1 MALPARWKNKIVP
14 SDPSDE
20 IMELQMG
27 PSHPASHGTI
37 KFNLKLDGERIVD
50 CDVEVGYLHRG
61 FEKMCEQGT
70 WTQCFPYTDRLNY
83 ASPCINN
90 VGFALAVERLLG
102 IDTTERCKYVRMIM
116 SEVARIADHLTCL
129 GMASSEVGATTV
141 AFYMLEAREFL
152 YDLIEAVTGARL
164 TVTWCRVGGMTHDLP
179 ADFNDRMK
187 ASFARL
193 DQVLSD
199 CDKLLSRNRVFIDR
213 MADVGKLP
221 KEEAIS
227 YGLTGPLLRAAGVSY
242 DVRKAHPYL
251 VYDRME
257 FEVPLGD
264 RGDNY
269 DRFNVRF
276 QEMYQSQANHRA
288 GDRGAARRS
297 GHDHRSQGRAARQRE
312 SLQLDRRPDEPL
324 QADHGRH
331 PRARR
336 RSLPGGRRRQRR
348 VGILHRERRQRPA
361 LSRARAAAV
370 FSRDGRA
377 EQDADRPHDP
387 GHHHDLRHD
396 QHDRRRMRP
405 LTRAS
410 TCSPPI
416 ANVFLTSVVES
427 KNRNG
432 VGIVS
437 GGRGLIANPGVS
449 GNPSV

>member
-1 MALPARWKNKIVP
+1 MSLPARWKDKIVP
-14 SDPSDE
+14 SDSSDE

-50 CDVEVGYLHRG
+50 CDVEVGFLHRG

-90 VGFALAVERLLG
+90 VGFALAVERLLAL
-102 IDTTERCKYVRMIM
+102 DTTERCKYVRLIM
-116 SEVARIADHLTCL
+116 SEVSRIADHLTCL

-179 ADFNDRMK
+179 ADFADRMK

-193 DQVLSD
+193 DQVLGD

-213 MADVGKLP
+213 MAGVGKFS
-221 KEEAIS
+221 KQEAIS
-227 YGLTGPLLRAAGVSY
+227 YGLSGPLLRATGVSY

-257 FEVPLGD
+257 FEVPTGD

-269 DRFNVRF
+269 DRFNCRF
-276 QEMYQSQANHRA
+276 QEMYQSKRIIEQALKALPEGPVTITDPKVVLPDKEKVYNSIEGLMNHFKLIMEGIHVPA
-288 GDRGAARRS
+288 GEVYQAVEGA
-297 GHDHRSQGRAARQRE
+297 
-312 SLQLDRRPDEPL
+312 
-324 QADHGRH
+324 
-331 PRARR
+331 
-336 RSLPGGRRRQRR
+336 
-348 VGILHRERRQRPA
+348 
-361 LSRARAAAV
+361 
-370 FSRDGRA
+370 
-377 EQDADRPHDP
+377 
-387 GHHHDLRHD
+387 
-396 QHDRRRMRP
+396 
-405 LTRAS
+405 
-410 TCSPPI
+410 
-416 ANVFLTSVVES
+416 
-427 KNRNG
+427 NG
-432 VGIVS
+432 ELGFYIVS
-437 GGRGLIANPGVS
+437 DGSGRPYRVRVRPPCFLGMGALNKMLIGRMIPDIITTFGMINMIGGECDR
-449 GNPSV
+449 

>member
-1 MALPARWKNKIVP
+1 MALPVRWKDKIVP

-50 CDVEVGYLHRG
+50 CDVEVGFLHRG

-102 IDTTERCKYVRMIM
+102 IDTTERCKYVRLIM

-179 ADFNDRMK
+179 ADFADRMK

-193 DQVLSD
+193 DQVLGD

-213 MADVGKLP
+213 MAGVGKFS

-227 YGLTGPLLRAAGVSY
+227 YGLSGPLLRATGEPY

-257 FEVPLGD
+257 FEVPVGD

-276 QEMYQSQANHRA
+276 QEMYQSKRIIEQALKALPEGPVTITDPKVVLPEKEKVYNSIEGLMNHFKLIMEGIHVPA
-288 GDRGAARRS
+288 GEVYQAVEGANGELGFYVVSDGSGRPYRVRVRPPCFLGMGALNKMLIGRMIPDIITTFGMINMIGGECDR
-297 GHDHRSQGRAARQRE
+297 
-312 SLQLDRRPDEPL
+312 
-324 QADHGRH
+324 
-331 PRARR
+331 
-336 RSLPGGRRRQRR
+336 
-348 VGILHRERRQRPA
+348 
-361 LSRARAAAV
+361 
-370 FSRDGRA
+370 
-377 EQDADRPHDP
+377 
-387 GHHHDLRHD
+387 
-396 QHDRRRMRP
+396 
-405 LTRAS
+405 
-410 TCSPPI
+410 
-416 ANVFLTSVVES
+416 
-427 KNRNG
+427 
-432 VGIVS
+432 
-437 GGRGLIANPGVS
+437 
-449 GNPSV
+449 

>member
-1 MALPARWKNKIVP
+1 MALPARWKDKIVP
-14 SDPSDE
+14 SDSSDE

-37 KFNLKLDGERIVD
+37 KFNLKLDGEKIVD

-102 IDTTERCKYVRMIM
+102 IDTTERCKYVRLIM
-116 SEVARIADHLTCL
+116 SEVSRIADHLTCL

-193 DQVLSD
+193 DQVLGD

-213 MADVGKLP
+213 MANVGKLS

-257 FEVPLGD
+257 FEVPVGD

-276 QEMYQSQANHRA
+276 QEMYQSKRIIEQALAALPEGPVTITDPKVVLPEKEKVYNSIEGLMNHFKLIMEGIHVPA
-288 GDRGAARRS
+288 GEVYQAVEGA
-297 GHDHRSQGRAARQRE
+297 
-312 SLQLDRRPDEPL
+312 
-324 QADHGRH
+324 
-331 PRARR
+331 
-336 RSLPGGRRRQRR
+336 
-348 VGILHRERRQRPA
+348 
-361 LSRARAAAV
+361 
-370 FSRDGRA
+370 
-377 EQDADRPHDP
+377 
-387 GHHHDLRHD
+387 
-396 QHDRRRMRP
+396 
-405 LTRAS
+405 
-410 TCSPPI
+410 
-416 ANVFLTSVVES
+416 
-427 KNRNG
+427 NG
-432 VGIVS
+432 ELGFYIVS
-437 GGRGLIANPGVS
+437 DGSGRPYRVRVRPPCFLGMGALNKMLIGRMIPDIITTFGMINMIGGECDR
-449 GNPSV
+449 

>member
-1 MALPARWKNKIVP
+1 MSLPVRWKDKIVT

-50 CDVEVGYLHRG
+50 CDVEVGFLHRG

-102 IDTTERCKYVRMIM
+102 VDTTERCKYVRMIM

-179 ADFNDRMK
+179 ADFAERMK
-187 ASFARL
+187 ASFTRL

-213 MADVGKLP
+213 MAGIGKFS

-227 YGLTGPLLRAAGVSY
+227 YGLSGPLLRAAGVSY

-251 VYDRME
+251 VYDRMQ
-257 FEVPLGD
+257 FEVPVGD

-276 QEMYQSQANHRA
+276 QEMYQSKRIIEQALAALPEGPVTITDPKVVLPAKEKVYNSIEGLMNHFKLIMEGIHVPA
-288 GDRGAARRS
+288 GEVYQAVEGANGELGFYVVSDGSGRPYRVRVRPPCFLGMGALNKMLIGRMIPDIITTFGMINMIGGECDR
-297 GHDHRSQGRAARQRE
+297 
-312 SLQLDRRPDEPL
+312 
-324 QADHGRH
+324 
-331 PRARR
+331 
-336 RSLPGGRRRQRR
+336 
-348 VGILHRERRQRPA
+348 
-361 LSRARAAAV
+361 
-370 FSRDGRA
+370 
-377 EQDADRPHDP
+377 
-387 GHHHDLRHD
+387 
-396 QHDRRRMRP
+396 
-405 LTRAS
+405 
-410 TCSPPI
+410 
-416 ANVFLTSVVES
+416 
-427 KNRNG
+427 
-432 VGIVS
+432 
-437 GGRGLIANPGVS
+437 
-449 GNPSV
+449 